1 MAVNL
6 CIFPIFLPVLSLV
19 TVLNVKLNKYA
30 DKRKKKSFNYF
41 PTTLFKTD
49 RPRGRNFGGISI
61 ACEIF

>member
-6 CIFPIFLPVLSLV
+6 CIFPIFLPVFSLV

-30 DKRKKKSFNYF
+30 DKKKWLYYF

-49 RPRGRNFGGISI
+49 RHRGRNFGGISI
-61 ACEIF
+61 ACEVF